1 MSDLQQEC
9 TDFSKKLRCT
19 TKF

>member
-9 TDFSKKLRCT
+9 TDFPKN
-19 TKF
+19 